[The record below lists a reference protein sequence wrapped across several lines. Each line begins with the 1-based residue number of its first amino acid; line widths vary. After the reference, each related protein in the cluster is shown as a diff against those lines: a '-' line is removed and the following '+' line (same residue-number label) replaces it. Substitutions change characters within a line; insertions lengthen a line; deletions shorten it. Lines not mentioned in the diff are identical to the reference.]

1 MGSLCHPDDTPVGRR
16 PEALPA
22 EDQRLRCS
30 LWIAPQHQTKFLPL
44 HQTEDVAACF
54 TREEW
59 ASPSP
64 AQKALYRDVML
75 ENYELGNATCFHT
88 SSDLSAGGRGRAT
101 VQAGA
106 GCSGQEGQESSSK
119 KCMKGPMPAMSAT
132 GSPQEPVTFEDVA
145 VYFTKNEWV
154 SLSPAQKALYR
165 DVMLDNYE
173 AVTFLGPPAS
183 KPALI
188 SQLEKE
194 KAPRFRQTRG
204 ALRRRCQRAVLAGYI
219 AKIRRFTYLAKITLS
234 YAVQF
239 KITQN
244 HRCGDGRTK
253 A

>member
-75 ENYELGNATCFHT
+75 ENYELG
-88 SSDLSAGGRGRAT
+88 
-101 VQAGA
+101 
-106 GCSGQEGQESSSK
+106 SK

-173 AVTFLGPPAS
+173 AVTFLAGPPAS